1 MLAIQYLYRRTHP
14 LLQFLPQKLAEWIA
28 EKLGDKLN
36 LPAGAGSCSH
46 CGMGIIHHVVI
57 RDENKRERFIGS
69 MCAEKVGVP
78 RAQEAIRYRMT
89 SEQIAA
95 RDAKRASEREAWHI
109 AEQKRQDEKAARL
122 AARRES
128 IGHIVDMLRN
138 FGGAFYLSLAE
149 QLEFS
154 SLSYRQAECVA
165 KATSTTGRRNKR
177 NAESFDAIIE
187 LCTADIKP
195 QFA

>member
-1 MLAIQYLYRRTHP
+1 MNTLENSTIIGFFSIPSPT
-14 LLQFLPQKLAEWIA
+14 LAEHNPTA
-28 EKLGDKLN
+28 YTAAMAA

-57 RDENKRERFIGS
+57 RDESKRERFIGS

-78 RAQEAIRYRMT
+78 RAKEAIRYRMT
-89 SEQIAA
+89 SEQIAE

-122 AARRES
+122 AVRRES

-138 FGGAFYLSLAE
+138 FGGSFYLSLAE
-149 QLEFS
+149 QLEFKP
-154 SLSYRQAECVA
+154 LSYRQAECVA

-177 NAESFDAIIE
+177 NAVAFDAIIE
-187 LCTADIKP
+187 LCTAELKP
-195 QFA
+195 QVA